1 MLRRASL
8 TVLALVLL
16 PATVQ
21 AFDHHHHHDSDSDG
35 DGSGGCSSSSSHGSS
50 SPESGGTVTAQ
61 PPTAKPALSSANKRV
76 FVTSTVFSGAIG
88 GLDAA
93 DMYCQS
99 AATAGGLT
107 GTFHAWISDASS
119 NAFDRT
125 SDVGPWYTTG
135 NAVAFPSKAEL
146 RGAPQAELLDERG
159 GFPQSLLGAAWTG
172 SDAQGA
178 ATSETCEGWT
188 NATAGATATTGSGFN
203 NDTSWGGGSTPLPC
217 NAQAPLICFQQ

>member
-21 AFDHHHHHDSDSDG
+21 AFDHHHHHDDDDHDSDG
-35 DGSGGCSSSSSHGSS
+35 GGCSSSHASSHASS

-61 PPTAKPALSSANKRV
+61 RPAPSSDQKLV
-76 FVTSTVFSGAIG
+76 FITSTTFSGAIG
-88 GLDAA
+88 GLEAA

-107 GTFHAWISDASS
+107 GTFHAWISDASTS
-119 NAFDRT
+119 AFDRT
-125 SDVGPWYTTG
+125 ADVGPWYTTG
-135 NAVAFPSKAEL
+135 NAVAFASKADL
-146 RGAPQAELLDERG
+146 REAPQSELLDEVG
-159 GFPQSLLGAAWTG
+159 GYPQSLAGAWTG
-172 SDAQGA
+172 SDALGA
-178 ATSETCEGWT
+178 ATSETCDGWT
-188 NATAGATATTGSGFN
+188 NATDGATATTGTGFST
-203 NDTSWGGGSTPLPC
+203 DASWGGGNTPLPC

>member
-21 AFDHHHHHDSDSDG
+21 AFDHEHHHDYDSDSDG
-35 DGSGGCSSSSSHGSS
+35 GGCSSKSTHASS
-50 SPESGGTVTAQ
+50 SPSPAPTVTATRT
-61 PPTAKPALSSANKRV
+61 PSSDNKHV
-76 FVTSTVFSGAIG
+76 FITSTVLSGAIG
-88 GLDAA
+88 GVAAA

-99 AATAGGLT
+99 AATAGGLK
-107 GTFHAWISDASS
+107 GTFHAWISDASN

-125 SDVGPWYTTG
+125 ADVGPWYTTG
-135 NAVAFPSKAEL
+135 NAVAFASKADL
-146 RGAPQAELLDERG
+146 RGAPQAELLDEVG
-159 GFPQSLLGAAWTG
+159 GYPQSLAGAWTG

-178 ATSETCEGWT
+178 ATSESCEGWT
-188 NATAGATATTGSGFN
+188 NATDGATATTGTAFS
-203 NDTSWGGGSTPLPC
+203 NDTTWGGGNTSLRC

>member
-1 MLRRASL
+1 L

-16 PATVQ
+16 PATVH
-21 AFDHHHHHDSDSDG
+21 AFDHHHHHDSDDG
-35 DGSGGCSSSSSHGSS
+35 DGGGGCSSSSSHGSTRPS
-50 SPESGGTVTAQ
+50 SGGTVTAQ
-61 PPTAKPALSSANKRV
+61 PPAANPTPDVLSGNKHV
-76 FVTSTVFSGAIG
+76 FITSTTFSGAIG

-99 AATAGGLT
+99 AAAAGGLT
-107 GTFHAWISDASS
+107 GTFHAWISDAST

-135 NAVAFPSKAEL
+135 NAVAFASKADL
-146 RGAPQAELLDERG
+146 RGTPQSELLDEVG
-159 GFPQSLLGAAWTG
+159 GYPQTLAGAWTG

-188 NATAGATATTGSGFN
+188 NATAGATATTGTGFS
-203 NDTSWGGGSTPLPC
+203 DDASWGGGNTPLPC
-217 NAQAPLICFQQ
+217 AAKAPLICFQQ